1 MVNYSTGE
9 FLDFRLIFHI
19 SAFLFA
25 GLIFLVTFLHQGKKV
40 KGTLFRMEFQTYK
53 VNFYFTK
60 KQDELEAY
68 KSSGSNFYS
77 RAFNDI
83 QPTIF
88 V

>member
-25 GLIFLVTFLHQGKKV
+25 GLIFFVTFLHQGKKV
-40 KGTLFRMEFQTYK
+40 KQLYSKGISDLNNQL
-53 VNFYFTK
+53 YFNK
-60 KQDELEAY
+60 KQAELEAY

-77 RAFNDI
+77 REFNDI
-83 QPTIF
+83 QPIIF